1 MYQLEGL
8 LKSQCD
14 PKLSGVMSMTIKH
27 ASKAFNEFISG
38 NPVLKENDFRNSYG
52 YLRHSFVDYSMKWA
66 VREGLID
73 GDILSGTSSNYSN
86 GHTYLSL
93 KVKGA
98 VISPVKT
105 RGPKAIPRK
114 ALYRQKLGLM
124 NQQISLFDDPNDPLN
139 SQVDINAPAFLL
151 LTYGGRDYGLDYIEL
166 GLPDVDTG
174 KWIGQVSILH
184 APMVISSAEQTKAA
198 DKLDLSLTS
207 MSKKLLEDGKNG
219 EYSV

>member
-1 MYQLEGL
+1 MYQLESL
-8 LKSQCD
+8 LRSQCD
-14 PKLSGVMSMTIKH
+14 PKLSGVMSMAIKH
-27 ASKAFNEFISG
+27 ASKAFGDFVSG
-38 NPVLKENDFRNSYG
+38 NPVIQEKDFRNTYG

-73 GDILSGTSSNYSN
+73 GDIINGTSSNYSN

-105 RGPKAIPRK
+105 RGPRAVPRK
-114 ALYRQKLGLM
+114 AIFRQKLGTM

-139 SQVDINAPAFLL
+139 SQVDAVAPAFLL
-151 LTYGGRDYGLDYIEL
+151 LTYGGKNYGLDYIEM
-166 GLPDVDTG
+166 GLPDADTG
-174 KWIGQVSILH
+174 KWIGQVDILH
-184 APMVISSAEQTKAA
+184 APMIIPSMDQAKVA

-207 MSKKLLEDGKNG
+207 MSKKLLEDGNYG
-219 EYSV
+219 EHSV